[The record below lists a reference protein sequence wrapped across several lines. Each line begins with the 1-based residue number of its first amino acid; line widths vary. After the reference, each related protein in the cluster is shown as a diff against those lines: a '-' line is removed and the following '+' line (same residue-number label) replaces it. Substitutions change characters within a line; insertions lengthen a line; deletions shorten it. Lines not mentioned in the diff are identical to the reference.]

1 MDSHNDTAV
10 AEPEAP
16 AVESLP
22 DASTEPGSFTDA
34 IDQAL
39 ANLANA
45 PEVASREPEPTPA
58 PEPEPEPEEVAKS
71 LKEDTGDTKEESGEK
86 TEEGDPIEA
95 LTEDIGDDWTPKASL
110 RFKELKNEL
119 KSNRSELDQ
128 MRQTVKEQ
136 EAKLKELSGFADE
149 NDVTKLK
156 EKIAEYEQEKTF
168 NNLEHTTAYK
178 EAVAEPLTALMDKAT
193 SIADKYDI
201 DADQLID
208 AIALT
213 DVDKQDNMLADLL
226 DGASDR
232 DRAAIYRVVEDI
244 APILDRRTELI
255 NNAEEALREAELLEE
270 QRQNSEK
277 AELAELRTNV
287 TRNVVKR
294 VTEKLPFLNGVEG
307 LDLDGVRDKA
317 ASVDPEV
324 VHPVDFAYNA
334 VSAQLLPV
342 LVKEFLTSRKENE
355 LLMDR
360 LATYEEAEPT
370 MSGTPAADGTKRA
383 SADLGFAEAIE
394 AALGG

>member
-16 AVESLP
+16 AVEALP
-22 DASTEPGSFTDA
+22 DASAEPGSFSDA

-39 ANLANA
+39 ANLENV
-45 PEVASREPEPTPA
+45 PEVAEREPTPEPT
-58 PEPEPEPEEVAKS
+58 PEPEPEEVAES
-71 LKEDTGDTKEESGEK
+71 LKEDTGDTKKESGEK
-86 TEEGDPIEA
+86 TEEGDPIES
-95 LTEDIGDDWTPKASL
+95 LSEDIGDDWTPKAAS

-119 KSNRSELDQ
+119 KSNRSELDE

-136 EAKLKELSGFADE
+136 ESKLKELSGFADE
-149 NDVTKLK
+149 NDVSKLK
-156 EKIAEYEQEKTF
+156 EKIAEYESEKTF
-168 NNLEHTTAYK
+168 SNLENTHAYK
-178 EAVAEPLTALMDKAT
+178 EAVAEPLTALMEKT
-193 SIADKYDI
+193 SAIAEKYDI
-201 DADQLID
+201 DSDQLIE
-208 AIALT
+208 AVALT
-213 DVDKQDNMLADLL
+213 DADQQDNALSDLL
-226 DGASDR
+226 DGATDR

-244 APILDRRTELI
+244 TPILNRRNELI
-255 NNAEEALREAELLEE
+255 HNAEEALQEAEMLEE

-307 LDLDGVRDKA
+307 LDMDGLREKA

-342 LVKEFLTSRKENE
+342 IVKEFLTSRKETE
-355 LLMDR
+355 TLMDR
-360 LATYEEAEPT
+360 LAEYEDAEPT
-370 MSGTPAADGTKRA
+370 MSGTPAADGSKRSAA
-383 SADLGFAEAIE
+383 SDVGFADAIE
-394 AALGG
+394 AALSGT

>member
-39 ANLANA
+39 ANLATA
-45 PEVASREPEPTPA
+45 PEVASREPEPTPE

-71 LKEDTGDTKEESGEK
+71 LIEDTGDTKEESGEK
-86 TEEGDPIEA
+86 TEEGDPIES

-370 MSGTPAADGTKRA
+370 MSGTPAADGTKKRSSDA
-383 SADLGFAEAIE
+383 GFADAIE